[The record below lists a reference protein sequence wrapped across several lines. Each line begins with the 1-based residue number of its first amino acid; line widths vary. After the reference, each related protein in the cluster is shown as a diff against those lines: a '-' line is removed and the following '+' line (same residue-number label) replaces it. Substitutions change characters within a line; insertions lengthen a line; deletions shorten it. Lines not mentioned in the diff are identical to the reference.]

1 MGDIPMAEQVTEDR
15 QTVILLGA
23 SNLTLGWKP
32 AIRALQATVP
42 GPLDVRVSLGLGRS
56 YVDWSGFWLRRLPGI
71 ANCGLWDSLPQTR
84 SKAPLVLVTDLG
96 NDIVYRHSPETI
108 FQTATECIRRI
119 QAWRSDARIV
129 LTGLPLASLQS
140 VGPVRFVIARSIL
153 FPGCGMPFEEIRE
166 KSIAL
171 DQSIRQFA
179 QANNFPCIIPQGE
192 WYRADPIH
200 VIPSLRE
207 QVFRKFFS
215 HWNPGCSISSETGT
229 LPAARLPTSALRTIA
244 GFERRAQQPVFQSPE
259 LVVSAW

>member
-1 MGDIPMAEQVTEDR
+1 MIEPVAEDR
-15 QTVILLGA
+15 QTIILLGA

-32 AIRALQATVP
+32 ALRALQATVP
-42 GPLDVRVSLGLGRS
+42 GPLDVRVSLGMGRS

-71 ANCGLWDSLPQTR
+71 ANCGLWDSLPKTA
-84 SKAPLVLVTDLG
+84 SKPPLVLVTDLG
-96 NDIVYRHSPETI
+96 NDIVYMHSPETI
-108 FQTATECIRRI
+108 FQTATDCIRKI
-119 QAWRSDARIV
+119 QTWRSDARIV
-129 LTGLPLASLQS
+129 LTGLPLASLRS

-153 FPGCGMPFEEIRE
+153 FPGCGMPFEEIVE
-166 KSIAL
+166 KSVAL

-179 QANNFPCIIPQGE
+179 QANNFPCIIPPGE

-200 VIPSLRE
+200 VIPPLRE
-207 QVFRKFFS
+207 QVFRLFFS
-215 HWNPGCSISSETGT
+215 HWNPERLFSAEPKT